1 MKRKKKKTS
10 LKSKHILIIM
20 TILCLGMI
28 VFGLSRFSSLG
39 PVHSVAGYLVAPFQ
53 KGMSTVG
60 KLVHGTTLDFGD
72 AKALS
77 KENKAL
83 KEKVNTLTEQ
93 NNLLLQDQD
102 KLERLQKLYALDTE
116 YSEYD
121 KVAASV
127 ISKDPGNWY
136 STFTIDRGTK
146 DGITVDM
153 NVIADGGL
161 VGIITETGPDLAT
174 VRSIIDD
181 SSNVSAMCSS
191 TLDTCLVTGDLT
203 LMDEGKLQFI
213 QLNDKDDAVSV
224 GEKIVTS
231 NISDKFLKGILIGYI
246 SDISTDANN
255 LTKSGYLVPVVDFA
269 HLQEVLVIKAV
280 KQTGK
285 DDNAKTDNAS

>member
-1 MKRKKKKTS
+1 M
-10 LKSKHILIIM
+10 
-20 TILCLGMI
+20 
-28 VFGLSRFSSLG
+28 
-39 PVHSVAGYLVAPFQ
+39 
-53 KGMSTVG
+53 
-60 KLVHGTTLDFGD
+60 
-72 AKALS
+72 
-77 KENKAL
+77 
-83 KEKVNTLTEQ
+83 
-93 NNLLLQDQD
+93 
-102 KLERLQKLYALDTE
+102 
-116 YSEYD
+116 
-121 KVAASV
+121 
-127 ISKDPGNWY
+127 
-136 STFTIDRGTK
+136 
-146 DGITVDM
+146 TVDM

-161 VGIITETGPDLAT
+161 VGIITETGPDWAT

>member
-1 MKRKKKKTS
+1 
-10 LKSKHILIIM
+10 
-20 TILCLGMI
+20 
-28 VFGLSRFSSLG
+28 
-39 PVHSVAGYLVAPFQ
+39 
-53 KGMSTVG
+53 
-60 KLVHGTTLDFGD
+60 
-72 AKALS
+72 
-77 KENKAL
+77 
-83 KEKVNTLTEQ
+83 
-93 NNLLLQDQD
+93 
-102 KLERLQKLYALDTE
+102 
-116 YSEYD
+116 
-121 KVAASV
+121 
-127 ISKDPGNWY
+127 
-136 STFTIDRGTK
+136 
-146 DGITVDM
+146 
-153 NVIADGGL
+153 
-161 VGIITETGPDLAT
+161 
-174 VRSIIDD
+174 
-181 SSNVSAMCSS
+181 MCSS

>member
-102 KLERLQKLYALDTE
+102 KLERLAE
-116 YSEYD
+116 
-121 KVAASV
+121 
-127 ISKDPGNWY
+127 
-136 STFTIDRGTK
+136 
-146 DGITVDM
+146 TV
-153 NVIADGGL
+153 
-161 VGIITETGPDLAT
+161 
-174 VRSIIDD
+174 
-181 SSNVSAMCSS
+181 C
-191 TLDTCLVTGDLT
+191 
-203 LMDEGKLQFI
+203 
-213 QLNDKDDAVSV
+213 
-224 GEKIVTS
+224 
-231 NISDKFLKGILIGYI
+231 IGHRI
-246 SDISTDANN
+246 FRI
-255 LTKSGYLVPVVDFA
+255 
-269 HLQEVLVIKAV
+269 
-280 KQTGK
+280 
-285 DDNAKTDNAS
+285 

>member
-1 MKRKKKKTS
+1 
-10 LKSKHILIIM
+10 
-20 TILCLGMI
+20 
-28 VFGLSRFSSLG
+28 
-39 PVHSVAGYLVAPFQ
+39 
-53 KGMSTVG
+53 
-60 KLVHGTTLDFGD
+60 
-72 AKALS
+72 
-77 KENKAL
+77 
-83 KEKVNTLTEQ
+83 
-93 NNLLLQDQD
+93 
-102 KLERLQKLYALDTE
+102 
-116 YSEYD
+116 
-121 KVAASV
+121 
-127 ISKDPGNWY
+127 
-136 STFTIDRGTK
+136 
-146 DGITVDM
+146 M

-161 VGIITETGPDLAT
+161 VGIITETGPDWAT